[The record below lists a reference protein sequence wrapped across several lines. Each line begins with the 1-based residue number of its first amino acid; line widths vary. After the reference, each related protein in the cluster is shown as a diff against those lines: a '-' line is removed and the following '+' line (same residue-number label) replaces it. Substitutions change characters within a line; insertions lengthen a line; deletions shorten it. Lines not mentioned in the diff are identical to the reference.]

1 VGNAHVITELAG
13 GVRVVS
19 ERVPAVRSVALGFW
33 IGTGSRTESEA
44 EAGLSH
50 LLEHMLFRGTERY
63 RSEEIDQIFDAM
75 GAELNAGTGKEMT
88 SVYARVLDEHLERA
102 FDVIAQM
109 VSVPAME
116 GLSEEREV
124 VLEEIA
130 MYEDDPQELIFDVLG
145 ETIFPDDPLGRA
157 TLGRAEVVASSSREE
172 LLRFHAER
180 YSPGNIVIAAAGS
193 VEHEQLVA
201 WAQAALGERPPGAGA
216 VLAPAAATNG
226 SSVRFRT
233 RDTEQ
238 YHLTLGATS
247 MARDDERR
255 FALRVLDSVL
265 GGTSSS
271 RLFQA
276 VREQRGLAYSVFTFQ
291 SLYRD
296 TGQIGLYVGTRPEN
310 LVEVCEVLAA
320 ELARIREQPVAA
332 EELVRA
338 KDNVKGR
345 IVLALESTSARMERL
360 GSAVLAEM
368 PILEL
373 DETLERIDAVDADA
387 VGALAAELLA
397 SDRLSAAAIGPDEE
411 VFRAALAPLLPALA
425 EAR

>member
-1 VGNAHVITELAG
+1 
-13 GVRVVS
+13 
-19 ERVPAVRSVALGFW
+19 
-33 IGTGSRTESEA
+33 
-44 EAGLSH
+44 
-50 LLEHMLFRGTERY
+50 
-63 RSEEIDQIFDAM
+63 
-75 GAELNAGTGKEMT
+75 
-88 SVYARVLDEHLERA
+88 
-102 FDVIAQM
+102 
-109 VSVPAME
+109 
-116 GLSEEREV
+116 
-124 VLEEIA
+124 
-130 MYEDDPQELIFDVLG
+130 
-145 ETIFPDDPLGRA
+145 
-157 TLGRAEVVASSSREE
+157 
-172 LLRFHAER
+172 
-180 YSPGNIVIAAAGS
+180 
-193 VEHEQLVA
+193 
-201 WAQAALGERPPGAGA
+201 
-216 VLAPAAATNG
+216 
-226 SSVRFRT
+226 
-233 RDTEQ
+233 
-238 YHLTLGATS
+238 

-320 ELARIREQPVAA
+320 ELARIREEPVAA
-332 EELVRA
+332 EELIRA

-387 VGALAAELLA
+387 VGALAGELLA

-411 VFRAALAPLLPALA
+411 VFRTALAPLLPALA